1 MCDEKKNKYGTIIL
15 ILYVDGILV
24 SSDDELDNHWLI
36 HELEKEH
43 GTISVDLKDTFTYLG
58 MVLKKESNGEIQVYM
73 PGYIEMMLS
82 EYEKTRKIKSY
93 TTPVAITLFSVD
105 KESKE
110 LENKEA
116 KHYHTSV
123 ARLLYLCRR
132 VRIDVYLPVLYLYTK
147 VKCPTESDL
156 TRLDR
161 VMGYTSL
168 TKHKRRSIS
177 GDGNMDRFLHL

>member
-1 MCDEKKNKYGTIIL
+1 
-15 ILYVDGILV
+15 
-24 SSDDELDNHWLI
+24 
-36 HELEKEH
+36 
-43 GTISVDLKDTFTYLG
+43 

-93 TTPVAITLFSVD
+93 TTLVSTTLFSVD

-110 LENKEA
+110 LKSKEA
-116 KHYHTSV
+116 KQYHTSV

-132 VRIDVYLPVLYLYTK
+132 ARIDVYLPVLYLCTK

-161 VMGYTSL
+161 VMGYISL
-168 TKHKRRSIS
+168 TKHKRRLIS
-177 GDGNMDRFLHL
+177 GDGNMERFFAFIDASFSVHADGKGHTGLVIMWGNAAVAVVSKKQKIGTKDSTESEMVALTDMLEKV